1 MRFSPAAIALSTLL
15 LTTASVSVGK
25 RPDVQ
30 IDPQS
35 LAMASEAEAARK
47 AGDKEAA
54 VGWYETALAVDPR
67 NRAAYLGLA
76 DLAKEAGLKGKAIRY
91 YKNALDIEPN
101 DPTVL
106 VQQGELMIEKGAL
119 ESAKKNV
126 ARLRM
131 LCRTDCS
138 AAEKL
143 SSLIDKSGEKKPVEQ
158 AAGELKPVAS
168 QLPDEK
174 K

>member
-15 LTTASVSVGK
+15 LTTASVGIGK

-35 LAMASEAEAARK
+35 LAMNSEAESARK
-47 AGDKEAA
+47 AGDKDTAI
-54 VGWYETALAVDPR
+54 GWYETALAVDPR

-76 DLAKEAGLKGKAIRY
+76 ELAREEGLKGKAIRY
-91 YKNALDIEPN
+91 YKNALEIEPN
-101 DPTVL
+101 DEAVL
-106 VQQGELMIEKGAL
+106 VQQGELMVEKGAL

-131 LCRTDCS
+131 LCRTDCTK
-138 AAEKL
+138 AEKL
-143 SSLIDKSGEKKPVEQ
+143 ASLIDQSGKKKPVEQ
-158 AAGELKPVAS
+158 AAVELKPEAT
-168 QLPDEK
+168 QLPAEK